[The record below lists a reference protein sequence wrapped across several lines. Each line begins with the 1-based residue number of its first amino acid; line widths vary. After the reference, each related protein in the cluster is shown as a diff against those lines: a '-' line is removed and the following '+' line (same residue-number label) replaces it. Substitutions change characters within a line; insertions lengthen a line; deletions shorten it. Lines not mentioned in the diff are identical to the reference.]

1 MSTFSEDV
9 DSISAFLLHDNA
21 AAAVP
26 KAKSSNQVT
35 PTKPTSASSIQTEI
49 AAGQSED
56 QAQGGDRTSVTKKPI
71 DRLLDAVRL
80 PDCSG

>member
-1 MSTFSEDV
+1 
-9 DSISAFLLHDNA
+9 LLHDNA

-49 AAGQSED
+49 AAGQAED
-56 QAQGGDRTSVTKKPI
+56 QARGGDRTSVTKKPI
-71 DRLLDAVRL
+71 DRLLDAVCL
-80 PDCSG
+80 PDCSGQ